1 MKYNEFLQAAI
12 DVQKER
18 GAQYD
23 KPSGERSQGTLSE
36 IEQANRLHIPIYCAE
51 QDVPESKVLSQ

>member
-1 MKYNEFLQAAI
+1 MKSKEFLQAAI

-23 KPSGERSQGTLSE
+23 KPSGERSQGALSQ
-36 IEQANRLHIPIYCAE
+36 IEQAKRLHIPIYCAE
-51 QDVPESKVLSQ
+51 HDVTESKVFIQ